1 LSPQNDCQA
10 LALVAHKIKGA
21 ARIAQASRVIECC
34 DALEQACNQSMS
46 ADEIA
51 RRCAASNQVMLELEQ
66 ALQQQLALADQ
77 GKMTVP

>member
-1 LSPQNDCQA
+1 
-10 LALVAHKIKGA
+10 
-21 ARIAQASRVIECC
+21 
-34 DALEQACNQSMS
+34 MS